1 MSRKTPTES
10 ERPTELTSSD
20 YELVEILV
28 ELSGEQQQQS
38 PTEYDDLCDLFDD
51 NHDEIM
57 LQRALQECAAAPAK
71 ANSRRRHRQS
81 ECLTLPDDCLPRHKR
96 RRQSQ
101 PTTPPLVVENDNST
115 LDTEFFR
122 ELGGKFCKQLDFLE
136 ILDSLETAHTPMDS
150 FGDVSCYCTC
160 FNDSVGEGAPPS
172 RSSCAEC
179 GHASVCS
186 MHLVECKT
194 IDDVSADKDKSA
206 NFYRKLNIAA
216 AQS

>member
-1 MSRKTPTES
+1 MSRTKPIEP
-10 ERPTELTSSD
+10 ERPTELTLSD

-28 ELSGEQQQQS
+28 ELSGEQQQQQS
-38 PTEYDDLCDLFDD
+38 PTEYDELCDLFDD
-51 NHDEIM
+51 NHDELM
-57 LQRALQECAAAPAK
+57 LQHALQECAAAPVTNV
-71 ANSRRRHRQS
+71 NSRRRRRPRL
-81 ECLTLPDDCLPRHKR
+81 ERLTLPADCLPRHKR
-96 RRQSQ
+96 RRQIQS
-101 PTTPPLVVENDNST
+101 TTPPLTDT

-136 ILDSLETAHTPMDS
+136 MLDSLETAHTPMDS

-160 FNDSVGEGAPPS
+160 FNNSAGEGAPPS
-172 RSSCAEC
+172 SACGEC

-186 MHLVECKT
+186 LHLVECKT

-216 AQS
+216 QS